1 MATQIAGVEPARPIP
16 EAARP
21 RALVTGASSGIGEA
35 FARALAARGQD
46 LVLVARSAARLES
59 LAAELGAAHGV
70 HADVIVADLA
80 EPSAADAIAAE
91 LAERE
96 IEIGMLVNNAGFGS
110 HGEFATLDGSRER
123 DEIIVN
129 AFAPVALTQALLP
142 SMLARRH
149 GAIINVASTAAF
161 QPVPYMA
168 TYGATKAFVLSFSEA
183 LAEEVRS
190 QGVLVVALC
199 PGQTD
204 TAFFETIEDARIG
217 RMRTTTQ
224 VVNTG
229 LRALDRGQSVV
240 IDGFGA
246 AALANLSRFSPRW
259 MVARITAA
267 MFRPRETGGPRVLSP

>member
-46 LVLVARSAARLES
+46 LVLVARSAGRLES
-59 LAAELGAAHGV
+59 LAAELRTTHGV
-70 HADVIVADLA
+70 RADVIVADLS
-80 EPSAADAIAAE
+80 EPGAADAIAAE

-96 IEIGMLVNNAGFGS
+96 IEIGTLVNNAGFGS
-110 HGEFATLDGSRER
+110 HGEFASLDGDRER
-123 DEIIVN
+123 EEIMVN
-129 AFAPVALTQALLP
+129 AFSPVALTQALLP
-142 SMLARRH
+142 SMLARRQ

-190 QGVLVVALC
+190 QGVRVLALC

-204 TAFFETIEDARIG
+204 TAFFDTIEDARIG
-217 RMRTTTQ
+217 RARTTTQ

-229 LRALDRGQSVV
+229 LRALDRGQSVA
-240 IDGFGA
+240 IDGFAG
-246 AALANLSRFSPRW
+246 AALANVSRFSPRW
-259 MVARITAA
+259 MVARITAS
-267 MFRPRETGGPRVLSP
+267 MFRPRRGNSEARR